1 MAIRAPRPSP
11 AIRARHVL
19 VRVLA
24 ILGVVLVVGGVPG
37 SASLRPLVVE
47 RAAPPLPEDT
57 RDRDAELDVTVRAEG
72 GATIVTRARADV
84 VRVQAFTVLPGPAG
98 EGPRA
103 YLAGTGEADQGGR
116 ATLGD
121 LPRGETWIVAEA
133 AGFARASSHVVL
145 DRGPRS
151 IEMVLG
157 AAHRLDVEVKD
168 ERGEPVAVAE
178 VEAIAA
184 ADPLPV
190 GARAGRDGVAH
201 VTRLSAAP
209 WVVTARAAGYEEVTY
224 RGVAEGQ
231 VLHATLR
238 RLGALAVRVVGED
251 GAPAAFAR
259 VMVASASLWPARVAD
274 ASKEGAVR
282 IGGLGEGSYALRAT
296 AGERASPIELGILL
310 GRGEE
315 KAVTLRLGPGQRVAV
330 RVTEG
335 EGDLAAPVQ
344 GARVTLSESG
354 LSPFPIEAT
363 TDREGRAHLGPI
375 ARGASTLAARA
386 DGFVARGA
394 VSVPDPAPG
403 EVRIALVRGGVV
415 LGRVVDARGY
425 PVDGATIEIVGTDF
439 YGAPIDD
446 DPRRTRFRDAHFVAT
461 LAGPSRLIP
470 AGELGVVPGPVP
482 PIPHGQSAAT
492 PLALGSGGGGG
503 GGGGAGAPA
512 PGDEPWITRDDGTF
526 RASPVSPGRVRA
538 LVRHPQYVEAL
549 SDLVTL
555 APGGEATV
563 DVVMHAG
570 GVLEG
575 RVVDAGGH
583 PVGGARVVVAAS
595 RGSMER
601 ATRSATDGT
610 FAFAAVP
617 QTVTVMASPD
627 DEGSPAEAR
636 ATVDVPEGGKKS
648 VTLTLPAARD
658 PLPARVTDDRGYALE
673 AAQVTAV
680 SLDPS
685 SALRATAF
693 TDARGEAQIAGAR
706 GLALRVE
713 VSAPGHAAKVVTTEA
728 DLASLVV
735 ALAAAESARGEVRS
749 ARGDAID
756 GAELVLYT
764 TAGARHARA
773 DASGLFAFGD
783 LPPGAARLRVRA
795 AGFVSVTND
804 VTIATSGG
812 RRPTELP
819 RVELAPGGS
828 VEGQVLDARGDPVA
842 GARVALDRVPTYL
855 TVGGS
860 PAGVAV
866 ADARGTFRLGDLPEG
881 AVTLEAYAPDVGRAR
896 SEGVRVVAGRTARDV
911 RITLRSEKADRPDDR
926 SAAVDDAAGG
936 VAVTLGETAE
946 PREVVL
952 VSVVEASEAER
963 AGLVPGDVVVAVDG
977 KDVHTLS
984 EARRRLSGP
993 LGVDVLVKVRR
1004 GERTEALRIAR
1015 EQVRR

>member
-1 MAIRAPRPSP
+1 
-11 AIRARHVL
+11 
-19 VRVLA
+19 
-24 ILGVVLVVGGVPG
+24 VVL
-37 SASLRPLVVE
+37 E
-47 RAAPPLPEDT
+47 
-57 RDRDAELDVTVRAEG
+57 
-72 GATIVTRARADV
+72 
-84 VRVQAFTVLPGPAG
+84 
-98 EGPRA
+98 
-103 YLAGTGEADQGGR
+103 
-116 ATLGD
+116 
-121 LPRGETWIVAEA
+121 
-133 AGFARASSHVVL
+133 
-145 DRGPRS
+145 RGPRS

-190 GARAGRDGVAH
+190 GARAGRDGVAR

-224 RGVAEGQ
+224 RGVVEGQ

-251 GAPAAFAR
+251 GAPAPFAR

-274 ASKEGAVR
+274 ASKDGAVR

-310 GRGEE
+310 ARGEE
-315 KAVTLRLGPGQRVAV
+315 KTVTLRLGPGQRVAV

-335 EGDLAAPVQ
+335 EGDLAAPVP

-363 TDREGRAHLGPI
+363 TDREGRARLGPV

-461 LAGPSRLIP
+461 LAGPSRLVP

-482 PIPHGQSAAT
+482 PIPHGQSAVA
-492 PLALGSGGGGG
+492 PLALASGGGP
-503 GGGGAGAPA
+503 GAASG

-636 ATVDVPEGGKKS
+636 ATVDIPEGGKKS

-658 PLPARVTDDRGYALE
+658 PLPARVTDDRGYAVE

-706 GLALRVE
+706 GLSLRVE
-713 VSAPGHAAKVVTTEA
+713 VSAPGHAAKIVTTDA
-728 DLASLVV
+728 DLSSLVV

-749 ARGDAID
+749 TRGDAIG

-795 AGFVSVTND
+795 EGFVSVTND
-804 VTIATSGG
+804 VTIAPSAG
-812 RRPTELP
+812 RRPTDLA
-819 RVELAPGGS
+819 RVELAPGGT

-866 ADARGTFRLGDLPEG
+866 ADARGAFRLGDLPEG

-896 SEGVRVVAGRTARDV
+896 SEGVRVVAGRIARDV
-911 RITLRSEKADRPDDR
+911 RITLRSDGADGPAER
-926 SAAVDDAAGG
+926 SSGADDAAGG

-984 EARRRLSGP
+984 EARRRLGGP
-993 LGVDVLVKVRR
+993 LGVDVLVKVRH
-1004 GERTEALRIAR
+1004 GERTDALRIPR
-1015 EQVRR
+1015 EPIRR

>member
-1 MAIRAPRPSP
+1 MAIRAPRPST
-11 AIRARHVL
+11 AIRARDAIVH
-19 VRVLA
+19 VLA
-24 ILGVVLVVGGVPG
+24 ILGLVLVGGGVPG
-37 SASLRPLVVE
+37 SASLRPLLVE

-57 RDRDAELDVTVRAEG
+57 RDRDAELDVTVHAEG
-72 GATIVTRARADV
+72 GGPIVMRARADV

-103 YLAGTGEADQGGR
+103 YLAATGEAGPDGR

-168 ERGEPVAVAE
+168 ERGEAVAVAE

-190 GARAGRDGVAH
+190 GARAGRDGVAR

-224 RGVAEGQ
+224 RGVAEGP

-251 GAPAAFAR
+251 GAPAPFAR

-274 ASKEGAVR
+274 ASNDGAVR

-315 KAVTLRLGPGQRVAV
+315 KAVTLRLGAGHRVAV

-344 GARVTLSESG
+344 GARVTLSEEG

-363 TDREGRAHLGPI
+363 TDRDGRARLGPI

-482 PIPHGQSAAT
+482 PIPHGRSAGA
-492 PLALGSGGGGG
+492 PLALAGA
-503 GGGGAGAPA
+503 GGAAAGSS
-512 PGDEPWITRDDGTF
+512 DEPWITRDDGTF

-563 DVVMHAG
+563 DVVMRAG
-570 GVLEG
+570 GILEG

-601 ATRSATDGT
+601 ATRSATDGS

-627 DEGSPAEAR
+627 DEGSAAEAR
-636 ATVDVPEGGKKS
+636 ATVDVPEGGRKS

-658 PLPARVTDDRGYALE
+658 PLPARVTDDRGYAIE

-713 VSAPGHAAKVVTTEA
+713 VSAPGHAAKVVSTEA

-812 RRPTELP
+812 RRPTALP

-911 RITLRSEKADRPDDR
+911 RITLRSDRTDRTDDR
-926 SAAVDDAAGG
+926 SRGVDDAAGG

-963 AGLVPGDVVVAVDG
+963 AGLAPGDVLVAVDG
-977 KDVHTLS
+977 KDVHTLA
-984 EARRRLSGP
+984 EARARLSGP

-1004 GERTEALRIAR
+1004 GERTDALRVAR
-1015 EQVRR
+1015 EPIRR